1 MATVSRVVM
10 VTTWWLV
17 LLGNA
22 PAFSFSSWV
31 RRTTT
36 RTTRTTRLRSSTLD
50 RPTRTVS
57 NETGLSSS
65 SSSPSWKSS
74 LANLY
79 YEPSPPLH
87 QPPLY
92 LLYSEDD
99 NDDKEKPWMDD
110 HATAA
115 ASAAAHQQA
124 ETAWLLSST
133 TTTTTA
139 EDHARVE
146 HPIVAVSEPSVVAD
160 LLLQDHDHHKSK
172 KEEEEPTMASVK
184 ETPSTTEEKLSI
196 LNDPEGDDCAPPT
209 SSIAME
215 DQPVDKEDDDDFL
228 CPDSIDALVQDVDD
242 LIEQMDLL
250 VENFHSTSLASPRRR
265 RQSQDKEE
273 SSIDLVSPD
282 KVSQETLVSTAA
294 TASVVAMVGLHA
306 KPVVGMTVGAM
317 TACLSLLDSP
327 LGSWVRRTGTL
338 AGIVA
343 LALGSAAA
351 STPGRSTTTPTTLP
365 TVPAANGST
374 ERESTT
380 TSGTAV
386 ERLVTEEPSSPD
398 PVDLAGVAPPTN
410 DNDDDESSDTM
421 ARRKEHDLE
430 YPDEKLEHQ
439 GEPITLEQSAPQTTQ
454 PDDKNHKDA
463 TTTHRAMSTTP
474 SMTPL
479 MFFATPLVIH
489 DDTANAVPGSSS
501 TTTTVLPVAPSR
513 TFLYEVTQANQ
524 RKLAMTRLSSSSTAT
539 QSDRSYWYDSSEAR
553 TRLQSRNNNNKNTVD
568 PAVSSSETVWER
580 QDELYSLYNSLAIG
594 TLEPSMEQH
603 GEQQQQVSQNRQ
615 MSNTPLPNTQAE
627 HQQTWRRYGEHDILS
642 EPFVVSSP
650 PPRDDEDEKIRRQ
663 EPAPWTMPQVSD
675 TIGTDEEAEE
685 ESPLR
690 PLEFDPVAAKARLR
704 GWDRSF
710 RDDNGISPERT
721 TRHHFNTGTTSRWQP
736 SPELSSSW
744 DLSAAQ
750 ARMRGWELS
759 QRKMEEPNSDAGSS
773 MYMTQ
778 QDSELRTT
786 NGETPTN
793 VALPNDERTNG
804 ETPTNGEAPH
814 GEEEPMGEPEVVSPM
829 QEVAQVTTRYSQ
841 PLQGWQ
847 NSLNMAMPES
857 TPTEAEQPPATWMET
872 QQATTETAQEPAAPW
887 MEPQQSTATI
897 QESAAPW
904 MQTQQSTTT
913 NQEPIAPWM
922 EPQQVATTTE
932 EYTPSMASIG
942 SLDKSSLVVAPP
954 PEPMA
959 PTRTVRSTSTTTGQ
973 QGPYQSFNPISVDQ
987 ATRTEESYA
996 RGRNY
1001 AMGKWSPIV
1010 RPVTHAQQ
1018 EKYSDQELSPI
1029 ELIAKQRA
1037 ENAKRQR
1044 AEAAAAAAAAE
1055 EEERQKAQEQQQQQE
1070 SQEEQEIQGN
1080 EEVDASSLSEDWTFS
1095 PHRPQFPIGVG
1106 PYVVQ

>member
-1 MATVSRVVM
+1 MATVPRVVM
-10 VTTWWLV
+10 VTTWLL
-17 LLGNA
+17 LLGNVE
-22 PAFSFSSWV
+22 AFSFSSWV

-36 RTTRTTRLRSSTLD
+36 RTTRTTRLRSTTLD
-50 RPTRTVS
+50 RPARTVS
-57 NETGLSSS
+57 NETGLSS

-87 QPPLY
+87 QPSLH

-99 NDDKEKPWMDD
+99 ETSQD
-110 HATAA
+110 ATAA
-115 ASAAAHQQA
+115 ASAAAHQQV
-124 ETAWLLSST
+124 ETAWLLSTSTTSST
-133 TTTTTA
+133 TTTT
-139 EDHARVE
+139 EDHALVE
-146 HPIVAVSEPSVVAD
+146 HPVVAVSEPSVLAD
-160 LLLQDHDHHKSK
+160 LLPDHDHHKSK
-172 KEEEEPTMASVK
+172 KEEEEPIMALV
-184 ETPSTTEEKLSI
+184 EDAPPTTTIEEKLSK
-196 LNDPEGDDCAPPT
+196 LNDPEDDDHAPPT
-209 SSIAME
+209 TSSMSMKRQDEPLDNNDNKIE
-215 DQPVDKEDDDDFL
+215 NDDDDFL

-265 RQSQDKEE
+265 RRQDKEE

-282 KVSQETLVSTAA
+282 QVSQETLVSTAA

-365 TVPAANGST
+365 PVPAANGSA

-410 DNDDDESSDTM
+410 DDDDTM
-421 ARRKEHDLE
+421 ARTEHDLE

-479 MFFATPLVIH
+479 MFFATPLVIQ
-489 DDTANAVPGSSS
+489 DDMANAVPGSSS

-615 MSNTPLPNTQAE
+615 MSNTPLPTTQAE
-627 HQQTWRRYGEHDILS
+627 PQQTWRRYGEHDILS
-642 EPFVVSSP
+642 EPLVVSSP
-650 PPRDDEDEKIRRQ
+650 SDDDEEKIQRRRQ
-663 EPAPWTMPQVSD
+663 EPAPWTMPPQVSD
-675 TIGTDEEAEE
+675 TIGTDEAEQ
-685 ESPLR
+685 ESPPR

-704 GWDRSF
+704 GWERSF
-710 RDDNGISPERT
+710 RDDPDGNGISPERT

-759 QRKMEEPNSDAGSS
+759 QRKAEEPNSDARSPIT
-773 MYMTQ
+773 MTQ
-778 QDSELRTT
+778 QDSELRT
-786 NGETPTN
+786 NGERPTN
-793 VALPNDERTNG
+793 VAAPNGERTNG
-804 ETPTNGEAPH
+804 ERPTNGEAPN

-857 TPTEAEQPPATWMET
+857 TSAETEEPPAPWMEA
-872 QQATTETAQEPAAPW
+872 QQASTETAQEPAAPW
-887 MEPQQSTATI
+887 MQPQQSTATN

-913 NQEPIAPWM
+913 NQEPIAPWI

-942 SLDKSSLVVAPP
+942 SLDESSLVVAPP

-973 QGPYQSFNPISVDQ
+973 QGLYQSFNPISVDQ